1 MASPF
6 DDAWPVADTALAAE
20 MGEALFISGVELADA
35 VVSEVEAGT
44 KLGGMSVSSGVA
56 FRVHLSRAQ
65 IEALVDPA
73 EGGATVLKGKPVR
86 RSGFKGRV
94 VSVLD
99 LGGAGAELGVEPL
112 SSGR

>member
-6 DDAWPVADTALAAE
+6 DDAWPVADTALAAV
-20 MGEALFISGVELADA
+20 MGEALFISGVALVDA

-65 IEALVDPA
+65 IAVLVDPA
-73 EGGATVLKGKPVR
+73 EGGATVLKGKAVR
-86 RSGFKGRV
+86 RGGFKGRV
-94 VSVLD
+94 FSVLD
-99 LGGAGAELGVEPL
+99 LGGAGAELAVEPL